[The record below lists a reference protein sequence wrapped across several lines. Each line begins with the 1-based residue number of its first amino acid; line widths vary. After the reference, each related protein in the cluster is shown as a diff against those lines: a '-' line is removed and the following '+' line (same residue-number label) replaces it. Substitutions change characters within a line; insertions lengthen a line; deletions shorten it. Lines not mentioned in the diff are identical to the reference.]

1 MRKLF
6 WLVSGISIGL
16 VLAKQIEQNPAAKA
30 VANDVERAAR
40 EFGNAVVEGFREREE
55 ELAPKKPASAAK
67 KPARKPATGK
77 AAAKPA
83 AAKSATKPSVK

>member
-6 WLVSGISIGL
+6 WLVSGISLGL
-16 VLAKQIEQNPAAKA
+16 VIAKQIEQNPAAKA
-30 VANDVERAAR
+30 IANDVERAAR

-55 ELAPKKPASAAK
+55 ELAPKKPS
-67 KPARKPATGK
+67 

-83 AAKSATKPSVK
+83 ARKAAARKPAAKPAAK

>member
-6 WLVSGISIGL
+6 WLVSGISLGL

-30 VANDVERAAR
+30 IANDVERAAR

-55 ELAPKKPASAAK
+55 ELSPKKPAPAS
-67 KPARKPATGK
+67 KPAVRMPAVRKPAS
-77 AAAKPA
+77 KPA
-83 AAKSATKPSVK
+83 TK

>member
-6 WLVSGISIGL
+6 WLVSGISLGL

-30 VANDVERAAR
+30 IANDVERAAR

-55 ELAPKKPASAAK
+55 ELAPKRPAAATKPAVR
-67 KPARKPATGK
+67 KPAARKPASRK
-77 AAAKPA
+77 PAAKPA
-83 AAKSATKPSVK
+83 AK

>member
-6 WLVSGISIGL
+6 WLVSGISLGL

-30 VANDVERAAR
+30 IANDVERAAR

-67 KPARKPATGK
+67 PVVRKPAARKPAS
-77 AAAKPA
+77 KPA
-83 AAKSATKPSVK
+83 AK

>member
-6 WLVSGISIGL
+6 WLVSGISLGL

-30 VANDVERAAR
+30 IANDVERAAR

-67 KPARKPATGK
+67 PAVRKPAARKP
-77 AAAKPA
+77 AAKPA
-83 AAKSATKPSVK
+83 AK

>member
-6 WLVSGISIGL
+6 WLVSGISLGL

-30 VANDVERAAR
+30 IANDVERAAR

-55 ELAPKKPASAAK
+55 ELAPKKPATR
-67 KPARKPATGK
+67 KPAVRKPAARKPAS
-77 AAAKPA
+77 KPA
-83 AAKSATKPSVK
+83 AK